1 MIGTGRE
8 CGTSASSAP
17 RVTTICVPSASA
29 RSTISLQNERQR
41 IEGSAPC
48 SSTRSRGARGMRAS

>member
-17 RVTTICVPSASA
+17 IVTTICVPSASA
-29 RSTISLQNERQR
+29 RSTISRLNERQR
-41 IEGSAPC
+41 IDGSAPC
-48 SSTRSRGARGMRAS
+48 RRMRSRGARGIRAS